1 MSYKDKGVQKE
12 AQRKHYLKNKS
23 LFIERTKE
31 KRKINKLYV
40 EQYKEAHA
48 CTCGES
54 CVACL
59 QLHHLGDKDTSV
71 ANAMQ
76 RFGLKR
82 LKKEIDKCEVMCAN
96 CHRKIH
102 RNDHPATTENAKRL
116 RNRAFV
122 IEYKKTHCCEEC
134 GETEELLLDFHH
146 DGEKEIDISRAVC
159 DWGLPNLKKEIAKCK
174 VLCANCHRKIHY
186 HWAVRK

>member
-1 MSYKDKGVQKE
+1 MYKNKEDQKE
-12 AQRKHYLKNKS
+12 FQRKHFQKNKAI
-23 LFIERTKE
+23 FRDRNKN
-31 KRKINKLYV
+31 RKQANKLYV

-71 ANAMQ
+71 ATAIQ
-76 RFGLKR
+76 GFGLER
-82 LKKEIDKCEVMCAN
+82 LKKEIAKCEVVCAN

-102 RNDHPATTENAKRL
+102 RNDCPPTTSNVKRQ

-122 IEYKKTHCCEEC
+122 SEYRRTHCCEEC
-134 GETEELLLDFHH
+134 GEKEECCLDFHH
-146 DGEKEIDISRAVC
+146 DGEKEINITRAVC